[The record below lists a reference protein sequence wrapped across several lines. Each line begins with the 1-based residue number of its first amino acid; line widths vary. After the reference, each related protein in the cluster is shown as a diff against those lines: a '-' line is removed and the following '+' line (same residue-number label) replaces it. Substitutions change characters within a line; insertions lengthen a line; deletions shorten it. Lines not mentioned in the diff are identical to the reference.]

1 VQDIAERSRLKSE
14 MLQGYGD
21 TVLRAE
27 ALEEQLVKSRK
38 HAAAMQSKLDTAF
51 AKYHND
57 IQEMQAKGDN
67 LVRKNKSL
75 RNKNKGTPLV
85 LLSTCWRSRGSL
97 TRFALLFVE
106 LETRVEQLKTSETD
120 LKNLFYRE
128 QEARQVLELDYKE
141 LAYECDK
148 HMELR
153 IASDHDLVNCYKS
166 LQKLNE
172 DCEKLRAQL
181 KELEEAALP
190 IARLLVPHPGG
201 PKIAPLVDRLK
212 EAPSRLA
219 AYVKHLARSIPNQVL
234 AFMKSY
240 FPKAPVDVVAG
251 GLAANCTDEQYAEL
265 LEQMAPIADQVVE
278 KLNLQ

>member
-1 VQDIAERSRLKSE
+1 VQDVADRSLLKSE

-27 ALEEQLVKSRK
+27 TLEDQLVKSRK

-57 IQEMQAKGDN
+57 IQEMQAKSDD

-75 RNKNKGTPLV
+75 RNKNKGRQVV

-97 TRFALLFVE
+97 TRCALLFTE
-106 LETRVEQLKTSETD
+106 LETRVDQLKTSETD

-148 HMELR
+148 HVELR
-153 IASDHDLVNCYKS
+153 IASDRDLVNCYKS
-166 LQKLNE
+166 LQKLNG

-212 EAPSRLA
+212 EAPSWLA
-219 AYVKHLARSIPNQVL
+219 AYVKHLAKSIPNQVL

-240 FPKAPVDVVAG
+240 FPKAP
-251 GLAANCTDEQYAEL
+251 ANCTDE
-265 LEQMAPIADQVVE
+265 
-278 KLNLQ
+278 

>member
-1 VQDIAERSRLKSE
+1 LIA
-14 MLQGYGD
+14 
-21 TVLRAE
+21 
-27 ALEEQLVKSRK
+27 
-38 HAAAMQSKLDTAF
+38 
-51 AKYHND
+51 
-57 IQEMQAKGDN
+57 
-67 LVRKNKSL
+67 
-75 RNKNKGTPLV
+75 
-85 LLSTCWRSRGSL
+85 
-97 TRFALLFVE
+97 E
-106 LETRVEQLKTSETD
+106 LETRVDQLRASETD
-120 LKNLFYRE
+120 MKDLLYRE
-128 QEARQVLELDYKE
+128 QEAHQVLEYDYNE
-141 LAYECDK
+141 LAYECEK

-153 IASDHDLVNCYKS
+153 IASDCDLVNCYKS

-181 KELEEAALP
+181 KELKEAALP

-212 EAPSRLA
+212 EAPSRLVT
-219 AYVKHLARSIPNQVL
+219 YVKHLAKSIPNQVL

-265 LEQMAPIADQVVE
+265 LEQIAPIAEHVAE

>member
-1 VQDIAERSRLKSE
+1 

-21 TVLRAE
+21 VVLRAE
-27 ALEEQLVKSRK
+27 TLEEELAKSRK
-38 HAAAMQSKLDTAF
+38 QTVAMQSKLDTAF

-57 IQEMQAKGDN
+57 VQEMQAKSDD

-75 RNKNKGTPLV
+75 RNKNKGTPLD

-97 TRFALLFVE
+97 TRCALSFAK
-106 LETRVEQLKTSETD
+106 LETRVDQLKTSETD

-141 LAYECDK
+141 LAYE
-148 HMELR
+148 LR
-153 IASDHDLVNCYKS
+153 IASDRDLVNCYKS
-166 LQKLNE
+166 LQKMNE
-172 DCEKLRAQL
+172 DCEKLRAEL

-190 IARLLVPHPGG
+190 IVRLLVPHPGG

-219 AYVKHLARSIPNQVL
+219 TYVKHSAKSIPNQVL

-265 LEQMAPIADQVVE
+265 LEQMAPIAYQVTE

>member
-1 VQDIAERSRLKSE
+1 VRDVAEKSRLKSE

-27 ALEEQLVKSRK
+27 ALEDQLVKSRK

-57 IQEMQAKGDN
+57 IQEMQAKSDD
-67 LVRKNKSL
+67 LVLKNKSL

-85 LLSTCWRSRGSL
+85 LLTTCWRSRGSL
-97 TRFALLFVE
+97 TLCALLFAE

-141 LAYECDK
+141 LAYECNK

-153 IASDHDLVNCYKS
+153 IASDRDLVNCYKL
-166 LQKLNE
+166 LQKLND
-172 DCEKLRAQL
+172 DCEKRWA
-181 KELEEAALP
+181 
-190 IARLLVPHPGG
+190 
-201 PKIAPLVDRLK
+201 
-212 EAPSRLA
+212 
-219 AYVKHLARSIPNQVL
+219 
-234 AFMKSY
+234 
-240 FPKAPVDVVAG
+240 
-251 GLAANCTDEQYAEL
+251 
-265 LEQMAPIADQVVE
+265 
-278 KLNLQ
+278 